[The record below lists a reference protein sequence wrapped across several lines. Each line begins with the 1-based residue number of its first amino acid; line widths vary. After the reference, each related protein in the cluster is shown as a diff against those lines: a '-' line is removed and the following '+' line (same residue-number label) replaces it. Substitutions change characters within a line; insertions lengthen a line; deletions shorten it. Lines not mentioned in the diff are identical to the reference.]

1 MFCETKLASR
11 IAITR
16 RCSTKAL
23 GKHIK
28 VFGLLQHSNTYLSKR
43 TFYGCTLLKTKKY
56 AMSVTNVLYPNGF
69 FLFVCLFVFFFF
81 WFCLFC
87 FVLFCF
93 VLFCFLTYLLL
104 AMSIETTSDY
114 SLHIPFKKPNTNF
127 IFSQTAK
134 AKTVQTLFTLFNSQD
149 SCLCNI
155 ICSKT

>member
-1 MFCETKLASR
+1 MKLASR

-28 VFGLLQHSNTYLSKR
+28 VFGFLQHSNTYLSKR
-43 TFYGCTLLKTKKY
+43 TFYGCTLVKTKKY

-69 FLFVCLFVFFFF
+69 FVCLFGFFF
-81 WFCLFC
+81 LVL